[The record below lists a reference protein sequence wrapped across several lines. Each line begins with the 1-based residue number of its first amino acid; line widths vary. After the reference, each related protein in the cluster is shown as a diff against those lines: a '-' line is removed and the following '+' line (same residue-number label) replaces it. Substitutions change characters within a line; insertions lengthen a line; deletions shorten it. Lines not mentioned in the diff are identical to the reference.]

1 MYGSR
6 SGDLQMFDVHDD
18 DDDIVE
24 QQKYS
29 AVLMRFLVGV
39 NLFSLKPNKLREKPR
54 QAPRERRTG

>member
-39 NLFSLKPNKLREKPR
+39 NLFL
-54 QAPRERRTG
+54 